1 MAEFRPFS
9 LADSLNAATGAAA
22 NTLTLRHAQNQM
34 AGEQVFRDTAR
45 RAVVPAQA
53 ASAAPVQSMPMSADP
68 INQGAPLPPGGI
80 PMAAGAPMSQGAQAI
95 SALFQKETAGH
106 QKGYNPEYHAQL
118 LEEEGY
124 PDRALAVRELADKRK
139 GSKLGMQTQVLDFVA
154 RAAPLVTDQQSL
166 DALRGGLQAV
176 GLDPQMIPA
185 QFTPDTQ
192 QALQVLGMGAAK
204 QVELMF
210 KQMTLAE
217 TGRHNRAM
225 ETLRE
230 REVKDKEKSGGTNKA
245 KEQAELEAQGMPKPL
260 AHAIAYDLVE
270 RVQSPLGLETN
281 WRNKSTNEVVATQSM
296 DGKLSPGP
304 GWKRLMGDTAPSPSA
319 PAPAAGGSVPPPE
332 SRVVNQVYQTPRGP
346 MIWTGTGWIPAGS

>member
-1 MAEFRPFS
+1 MADFRPFS

-22 NTLTLRHAQNQM
+22 NTLGLRAAQSQM

-45 RAVVPAQA
+45 RAVTPAAPAVQA
-53 ASAAPVQSMPMSADP
+53 APAPSMPMSADP
-68 INQGAPLPPGGI
+68 LALNAASPPGGI

-217 TGRHNRAM
+217 TIRSNKAM
-225 ETLRE
+225 EELKRRE
-230 REVKDKEKSGGTNKA
+230 LKDKEKSVGTNKA
-245 KEQAELEAQGMPKPL
+245 KEQAELEAQGMPKQL

-281 WRNKSTNEVVATQSM
+281 WRNKSTNEIVATQSM

-304 GWKRLMGDTAPSPSA
+304 GWKRLMGDAGPA
-319 PAPAAGGSVPPPE
+319 APAASAPGFKVLGYE
-332 SRVVNQVYQTPRGP
+332 
-346 MIWTGTGWIPAGS
+346 